1 MMNSCVCLFA
11 ADLMYHFPCWQDYI
25 SNLYFDPKEVMH
37 LEKVTYSKIKQ
48 MFFKKVDQIICAGHE
63 IRSFLPLLHEY
74 RQTAR

>member
-1 MMNSCVCLFA
+1 MNSCVCLFA
-11 ADLMYHFPCWQDYI
+11 ADLMYYFPCWQDYI

-63 IRSFLPLLHEY
+63 IRSFLSLLHEY